1 MYWYICT
8 HKNNIDI
15 ILYKDMICNI
25 HTSIHIIAIIYID
38 IDYICKLSYPTHI
51 EFKTVYIT
59 YFPQRIILSTPL
71 KRRFKR
77 FHHLLPRTRIS
88 SC

>member
-1 MYWYICT
+1 MYICT

-15 ILYKDMICNI
+15 ILYKDMICSI

-38 IDYICKLSYPTHI
+38 IDYIYIQVSYPTHI
-51 EFKTVYIT
+51 KFKTVHIT
-59 YFPQRIILSTPL
+59 YYPQRIILSTPL